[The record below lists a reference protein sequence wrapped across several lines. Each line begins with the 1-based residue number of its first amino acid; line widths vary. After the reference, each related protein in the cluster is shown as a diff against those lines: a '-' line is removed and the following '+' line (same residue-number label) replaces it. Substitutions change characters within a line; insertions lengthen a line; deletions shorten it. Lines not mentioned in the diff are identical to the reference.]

1 MKTTEGVGRPSLRP
15 LGLPRSFRVRADV
28 DGLPLAVA
36 RERDFLAVEQIDEA
50 WRVAEAWWRP
60 SPSGEG
66 LARTYFR
73 VILAG
78 GRPLTLFR
86 DDEDGQWYEQRY

>member
-1 MKTTEGVGRPSLRP
+1 MSVRPPSLHP
-15 LGLPRSFRVRADV
+15 LGLPRALRVRTDG
-28 DGLPLAVA
+28 DGLPCAVA
-36 RERDFLAVEQIDEA
+36 RGAGGELRAVEQIDEA

-86 DDEDGQWYEQRY
+86 DDEDGQWYEQHY

>member
-1 MKTTEGVGRPSLRP
+1 MTRPSLRP
-15 LGLPRSFRVRADV
+15 LGLPRPLRVRADA

-36 RERDFLAVEQIDEA
+36 RDTRGGAGDVLPVEQIDEA